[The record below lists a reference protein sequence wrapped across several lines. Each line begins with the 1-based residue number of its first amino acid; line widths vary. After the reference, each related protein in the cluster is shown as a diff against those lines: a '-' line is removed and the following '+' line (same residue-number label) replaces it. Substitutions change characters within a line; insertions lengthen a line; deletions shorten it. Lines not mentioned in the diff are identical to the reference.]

1 MSEAHH
7 CEESVNDAGRCLWH
21 PVRVPTASREGAAP
35 NSGLRR
41 PATLTLIAL
50 VCVLLP
56 FFLFL
61 ASHQFLKTTR
71 VELQADLEGDGLC
84 ETLILAAKGRHSLTI
99 WRDGERIW
107 QGIPR
112 KWRAWKLQA
121 ADVDGDGVKEII
133 LGVHKTTRFIPEPH
147 NCLFVFGWDGKK
159 AFPKWLGSR
168 LSKPFVD
175 FAFAQLDGEAG
186 EELVSLE
193 VTRSG
198 GRCLVVYS
206 WCGFGFVGNW
216 QSQGFARARLSRSAT
231 GQVMLALPRGRR
243 LALMRKGQSYRL
255 ANAQARPSNTFRD
268 RP

>member
-7 CEESVNDAGRCLWH
+7 CEVSVSGAGR
-21 PVRVPTASREGAAP
+21 AAP
-35 NSGLRR
+35 KPGSQR
-41 PATLTLIAL
+41 PAILTLIAI

-56 FFLFL
+56 VSLFL
-61 ASHQFLKTTR
+61 ASRQLRKTTR

-112 KWRAWKLQA
+112 EWRAWKLQA
-121 ADVDGDGVKEII
+121 ADVDGDDVKEII
-133 LGVHKTTRFIPEPH
+133 LGVHKRTRFFPEPH
-147 NCLFVFGWDGKK
+147 NCLFVFGWDGNK
-159 AFPKWLGSR
+159 AFPRWLGSR

-206 WCGFGFVGNW
+206 WCGFGFVGDW
-216 QSQGFARARLSRSAT
+216 QSRGFARARLSKSKS
-231 GQVMLALPRGRR
+231 GQVMLALPRGKCAV
-243 LALMRKGQSYRL
+243 LVRKGQSYRL
-255 ANAQARPSNTFRD
+255 ANAQARPSGAVRD
-268 RP
+268 QP